1 MMPPKKK
8 FDLKQI
14 VDAAFSI
21 LKRDG
26 FPAITARSI
35 AAELGSSTTP
45 IYWALESMDKVE
57 DALRS
62 KTLELMAAYQ
72 AKKYTD
78 NVFINLAVGYVE
90 FARREPN
97 LFRFLAIE
105 RQKPLDVKE
114 EGVFEDALT
123 RQLGF
128 KPPVK
133 SEFGEIDQK
142 SMDELTLMSYIFNY
156 GLAVAVSTNMLKF
169 DTEEEI
175 KDLVTKAGGA
185 FYLWQQ
191 ASQNNKS

>member
-8 FDLKQI
+8 FDLNQI
-14 VDAAFSI
+14 VDAAFNV

-26 FPAITARSI
+26 FAAITARSI

-57 DALRS
+57 DALRL
-62 KTLELMAAYQ
+62 KALELMAEYQ

-90 FARREPN
+90 FARSEPN
-97 LFRFLAIE
+97 LFRFLSID
-105 RQKPLDVKE
+105 RQKPLAVKE
-114 EGVFEDALT
+114 EGVFEEALT

-133 SEFGEIDQK
+133 SAIGEIDQK
-142 SMDELTLMSYIFNY
+142 SMDELTLLSLIFNY
-156 GLAVAVSTNMLKF
+156 GLAVAISTHMLKF

-185 FYLWQQ
+185 FYMQQ
-191 ASQNNKS
+191 INSNKQ

>member
-8 FDLKQI
+8 FELTQI
-14 VDAAFSI
+14 VDAAFKI
-21 LKRDG
+21 VRRDG
-26 FPAITARSI
+26 FAAVSARSI

-45 IYWALESMDKVE
+45 IYWALQSMDKVE
-57 DALRS
+57 DALRV
-62 KTLELMAAYQ
+62 KTLELMAEYQ

-97 LFRFLAIE
+97 LFRFLSIE
-105 RQKPLDVKE
+105 RQKPLNIKE
-114 EGVFEDALT
+114 EGVFEEALT

-133 SEFGEIDQK
+133 SAIGEIDQK
-142 SMDELTLMSYIFNY
+142 SMDDLTLMSLIFNY
-156 GLAVAVSTNMLKF
+156 GLAVAVSTNMLTF

-175 KDLVTKAGGA
+175 KDLVTRAGGA
-185 FYLWQQ
+185 FYLQQQ
-191 ASQNNKS
+191 ASLKK

>member
-1 MMPPKKK
+1 MMAPKKK
-8 FDLKQI
+8 FELEQI
-14 VDAAFSI
+14 IEAAFKV

-26 FPAITARSI
+26 FAAITARSI

-57 DALRS
+57 DALRA
-62 KTLELMAAYQ
+62 KTMELMAEYQ

-105 RQKPLDVKE
+105 RQKPLDLKE
-114 EGVFEDALT
+114 EGVFEEALT

-128 KPPVK
+128 KPPIK
-133 SEFGEIDQK
+133 SSFGEIDQE
-142 SMDELTLMSYIFNY
+142 SMDELTLMSFIFNY

-175 KDLVTKAGGA
+175 KDLVTRAGGA
-185 FYLWQQ
+185 FYMQQ
-191 ASQNNKS
+191 MSQNK

>member
-1 MMPPKKK
+1 MMPPRKK
-8 FDLKQI
+8 FDLNQI

-21 LKRDG
+21 LKHDG
-26 FPAITARSI
+26 FSAITARSI

-57 DALRS
+57 EALRL
-62 KTLELMAAYQ
+62 KTLELMAEYQ
-72 AKKYTD
+72 ARKYTD

-90 FARREPN
+90 FARCESN
-97 LFRFLAIE
+97 LFRFLSID
-105 RQKPLDVKE
+105 RQKPLEIKE
-114 EGVFEDALT
+114 EGVFEEALT

-133 SEFGEIDQK
+133 SAFGEIDQK
-142 SMDELTLMSYIFNY
+142 SMDELTLMSFIFNY

-175 KDLVTKAGGA
+175 KDLVTSAGGA

-191 ASQNNKS
+191 SSQKDQI

>member
-8 FDLKQI
+8 FDLQQI
-14 VDAAFSI
+14 VDAAFTI

-57 DALRS
+57 GALRM
-62 KTLELMAAYQ
+62 KTLELMAEYQ

-97 LFRFLAIE
+97 LFHFLAIE
-105 RQKPLDVKE
+105 RQDPLNIKE
-114 EGVFEDALT
+114 EGVFEEALT

-133 SEFGEIDQK
+133 SSFGEIDQK
-142 SMDELTLMSYIFNY
+142 SMDELTLMSFIFNY

-169 DTEEEI
+169 DTEDEI
-175 KDLVTKAGGA
+175 KDLVTKAGGS

-191 ASQNNKS
+191 SAQQE